1 LVHPPT
7 LLPLLLLM
15 MPLLPLPP
23 LEVEVVESIV
33 MLSNDGFHATPLPS
47 SQPPLPQLAVC
58 RYCYH
63 QK

>member
-15 MPLLPLPP
+15 MLLPP

-33 MLSNDGFHATPLPS
+33 MLSNDGFQAT
-47 SQPPLPQLAVC
+47 PLPQLAVYAIVITKN
-58 RYCYH
+58 R
-63 QK
+63 

>member
-1 LVHPPT
+1 
-7 LLPLLLLM
+7 M
-15 MPLLPLPP
+15 MLLLPLPP